1 MIFATKVI
9 KVPVVKTSH
18 SNIHLKYG
26 NASLAIKMYRVRIFS

>member
-18 SNIHLKYG
+18 FNIHLKCDD
-26 NASLAIKMYRVRIFS
+26 ASHAIKMYRVRIFS